1 MTFLGKTNEFSN
13 FNFISF
19 STMTRL
25 LYSNECKGR
34 GPMKRASRNRAL
46 EEEGGHSPTD
56 VEGALL
62 REVRQ
67 RGPLPA

>member
-1 MTFLGKTNEFSN
+1 M
-13 FNFISF
+13 
-19 STMTRL
+19 R
-25 LYSNECKGR
+25 
-34 GPMKRASRNRAL
+34 RASRNRVPKQ
-46 EEEGGHSPTD
+46 EGGRSPTD